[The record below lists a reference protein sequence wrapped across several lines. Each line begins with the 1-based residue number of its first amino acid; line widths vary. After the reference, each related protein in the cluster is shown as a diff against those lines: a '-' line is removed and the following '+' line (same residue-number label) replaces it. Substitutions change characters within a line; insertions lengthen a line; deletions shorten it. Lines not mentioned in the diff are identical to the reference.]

1 MANAIGMKT
10 IRILLLLLAGF
21 TGFGSRAQTN
31 KIPYSHNNYLDVAIG
46 ANKNQFGTAFSWYK
60 LHGIGRSKRFKAG
73 YGLRFSTFSGK
84 SQDYVTAPARLTSG
98 ETGPFVIFTENIPEN
113 FDTLHLAKSQVYY
126 LNASIHLQYD
136 WRKFGLG
143 FNIDAIGF
151 SFGKEQTGRFTANS
165 VGEAYAVNQPA
176 RPTSFNLLL
185 SSDNDIGSLN
195 SEFYIAYRI
204 HKRVAIRG
212 AYSFSFSEYTTQNKL
227 AFNNDRFR
235 NKVSMYVL
243 AISYNPFLK

>member
-1 MANAIGMKT
+1 MKT
-10 IRILLLLLAGF
+10 LCLLLFMLASF
-21 TGFGSRAQTN
+21 TGFESWAQTN
-31 KIPYSHNNYLDVAIG
+31 KVPYSHDNYLDLAIG

-60 LHGIGRSKRFKAG
+60 LHGIGKKKNFKAG

-84 SQDYVTAPARLTSG
+84 DQDYVTAPARLTSG
-98 ETGPFVIFTENIPEN
+98 ETGPFVIFTENIQEN
-113 FDTLHLAKSQVYY
+113 FDTLRLNKAQVYY
-126 LNASIHLQYD
+126 LNASINLQYD
-136 WRKFGLG
+136 YRRFGLG

-151 SFGKEQTGRFTANS
+151 SFGKKQTGTFTANS
-165 VGEAYAVNQPA
+165 VAEDFAVNQPA

-204 HKRVAIRG
+204 HERIALRG
-212 AYSFSFSEYTTQNKL
+212 AYSFSFSEYTTDNRL

-235 NKVSMYVL
+235 NKISMFVL